1 MAENTPPKYQLHDFQ
16 RLITLGNNQYINI
29 YLFQKKKKKKKKKL
43 FIFNTIS
50 NQY

>member
-29 YLFQKKKKKKKKKL
+29 YLFQKKKKKKKKKKE
-43 FIFNTIS
+43 FNK
-50 NQY
+50 Q